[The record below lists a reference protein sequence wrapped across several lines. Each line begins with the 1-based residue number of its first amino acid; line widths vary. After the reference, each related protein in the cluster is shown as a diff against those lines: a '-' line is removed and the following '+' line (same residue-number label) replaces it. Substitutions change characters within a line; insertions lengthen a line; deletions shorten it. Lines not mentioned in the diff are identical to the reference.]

1 MGQYYYL
8 VPQLSYLVFG
18 QAPPMSPEA
27 FRELAKPLL
36 DGQDAELLDLLGPE
50 LLPKHSGGTAS
61 RGYEA
66 GAAPSGSD
74 FIDKW
79 REWERILRL
88 NLVKLRA
95 GKLKREAPA
104 SDPPV
109 LPSDAASAAA
119 KAVQETPLEGEIIID
134 KARWH
139 AIDTLLEG
147 SGPFDRNAVFA
158 YMLKLIILNRQ
169 ALFQA
174 ERGFSEYKSLYA
186 SILEQSGKLTAGES
200 K

>member
-1 MGQYYYL
+1 
-8 VPQLSYLVFG
+8 
-18 QAPPMSPEA
+18 MSPEA
-27 FRELAKPLL
+27 FRELALTLL
-36 DGQDAELLDLLGPE
+36 DEQDAALLDTLGTGLTP
-50 LLPKHSGGTAS
+50 PFNTV
-61 RGYEA
+61 
-66 GAAPSGSD
+66 PSGSD

-79 REWERILRL
+79 LEWERILRL
-88 NLVKLRA
+88 NLVKYRA

-109 LPSDAASAAA
+109 LPSDAAAAAA
-119 KAVQETPLEGEIIID
+119 KAMQESPLEGEIIID

-139 AIDTLLEG
+139 AIDTLIEG
-147 SGPFDRNAVFA
+147 CGPFERDVVFA

-186 SILEQSGKLTAGES
+186 SILEQSGKLSAGES

>member
-1 MGQYYYL
+1 VGQYYYF
-8 VPQLSYLVFG
+8 VPQLPYLVFG
-18 QAPPMSPEA
+18 QPPPMSPDA
-27 FRELAKPLL
+27 FRELALTLL
-36 DGQDAELLDLLGPE
+36 DAQDSALLDKLGSALNPPLDE
-50 LLPKHSGGTAS
+50 GDS
-61 RGYEA
+61 
-66 GAAPSGSD
+66 SGSV

-88 NLVKLRA
+88 NLVKHRA

-109 LPSDAASAAA
+109 LPSDAAAAAA
-119 KAVQETPLEGEIIID
+119 KAAQETPLEGEIIID

-139 AIDTLLEG
+139 AIDTLLEN
-147 SGPFDRNAVFA
+147 SGPFDQDVVFA

-169 ALFQA
+169 ALFET

>member
-1 MGQYYYL
+1 
-8 VPQLSYLVFG
+8 
-18 QAPPMSPEA
+18 MSPQA
-27 FRELAKPLL
+27 FRDMAMSLL
-36 DGQDAELLDLLGPE
+36 DAQDAALLDMIGLSLTPP
-50 LLPKHSGGTAS
+50 LDDSGAS
-61 RGYEA
+61 
-66 GAAPSGSD
+66 SGSD

-88 NLVKLRA
+88 NLVKLRC
-95 GKLKREAPA
+95 GKLKRETPA
-104 SDPPV
+104 AEPPV
-109 LPSDAASAAA
+109 LPSDASSAAA
-119 KAVQETPLEGEIIID
+119 KAVQESPLEGEIIID

-147 SGPFDRNAVFA
+147 SGPFDRNVVFA

-169 ALFQA
+169 ALFQT

-186 SILEQSGKLTAGES
+186 SILEKSGNLSAGDY

>member
-1 MGQYYYL
+1 
-8 VPQLSYLVFG
+8 
-18 QAPPMSPEA
+18 MSPEG
-27 FRELAKPLL
+27 FRELALSLL
-36 DGQDAELLDLLGPE
+36 DTQDAALLDTLGQGLTPP
-50 LLPKHSGGTAS
+50 LDTVS
-61 RGYEA
+61 
-66 GAAPSGSD
+66 SGSE

-88 NLVKLRA
+88 NLIRHRA

-109 LPSDAASAAA
+109 LPSDAVSAAA
-119 KAVQETPLEGEIIID
+119 KAVQESPLEGEITID
-134 KARWH
+134 RARWH

-147 SGPFDRNAVFA
+147 SGPFDRNVIFA

-169 ALFQA
+169 ALFQT
-174 ERGFSEYKSLYA
+174 ERGLSEYKSLYA
-186 SILEQSGKLTAGES
+186 SILEQSGKLSAGDY

>member
-1 MGQYYYL
+1 MGQYYYF
-8 VPQLSYLVFG
+8 VPQLPFLVFG
-18 QAPPMSPEA
+18 QSPPMSPEA
-27 FRELAKPLL
+27 FRDLALTLL
-36 DGQDAELLDLLGPE
+36 DEEDAALLDKIGLGLNP
-50 LLPKHSGGTAS
+50 PRDGV
-61 RGYEA
+61 
-66 GAAPSGSD
+66 PSGSA

-88 NLVKLRA
+88 NLVKQRA

-109 LPSDAASAAA
+109 LPSDAAAAAA
-119 KAVQETPLEGEIIID
+119 KAVSETPLEGEIIID

-147 SGPFDRNAVFA
+147 SGPFDQDVVFA

-169 ALFQA
+169 ALFVA

-186 SILEQSGKLTAGES
+186 SILEQSGKLSAGES

>member
-1 MGQYYYL
+1 VGQYYYL
-8 VPQLSYLVFG
+8 VPQLPYLVFG

-27 FRELAKPLL
+27 FRALALTLL
-36 DGQDAELLDLLGPE
+36 DAEDAALLDTLGLGLIPPRDE
-50 LLPKHSGGTAS
+50 IS
-61 RGYEA
+61 
-66 GAAPSGSD
+66 SGSD

>member
-1 MGQYYYL
+1 VGQYYYL
-8 VPQLSYLVFG
+8 VPQLPYLIFG
-18 QAPPMSPEA
+18 QTPPMSPEA
-27 FRELAKPLL
+27 FRELAMPLM
-36 DGQDAELLDLLGPE
+36 DEQDAALLDLLGVGLNP
-50 LLPKHSGGTAS
+50 PPGD
-61 RGYEA
+61 
-66 GAAPSGSD
+66 APSCGSD

-88 NLVKLRA
+88 NLVKHRA
-95 GKLKREAPA
+95 AKLKREAPA
-104 SDPPV
+104 AEPPV
-109 LPSDAASAAA
+109 LPSGAVSAAA
-119 KAVQETPLEGEIIID
+119 KAVQESPLEGEITID
-134 KARWH
+134 KARWS

-147 SGPFDRNAVFA
+147 SGSFDRNAVFA

-169 ALFQA
+169 ALFQT

>member
-1 MGQYYYL
+1 VGQYYYL
-8 VPQLSYLVFG
+8 VPQLPYLVFG
-18 QAPPMSPEA
+18 QAPPMSTQA
-27 FRELAKPLL
+27 FRDLAVTLLEPQDAALL
-36 DGQDAELLDLLGPE
+36 DMISLNLKPPLNDAEG
-50 LLPKHSGGTAS
+50 
-61 RGYEA
+61 
-66 GAAPSGSD
+66 SGSD

-88 NLVKLRA
+88 NLVKSRS
-95 GKLKREAPA
+95 GKLKRETPSAE
-104 SDPPV
+104 PPV
-109 LPSDAASAAA
+109 LPSDAVSAAA
-119 KAVQETPLEGEIIID
+119 KAAQESPLEGEVIID

-147 SGPFDRNAVFA
+147 SGPFDSNVVFA

-169 ALFQA
+169 ALFQT

-186 SILEQSGKLTAGES
+186 SILEKSGTLSAGES

>member
-1 MGQYYYL
+1 VGQYYYF
-8 VPQLSYLVFG
+8 VPQLPFLVFG
-18 QAPPMSPEA
+18 QSPPMTPEA
-27 FRELAKPLL
+27 FRDLALTLL
-36 DGQDAELLDLLGPE
+36 DEEDAALLDKIGLGLNP
-50 LLPKHSGGTAS
+50 PRDGVS
-61 RGYEA
+61 
-66 GAAPSGSD
+66 SGSA

-88 NLVKLRA
+88 NLVKQRA

-109 LPSDAASAAA
+109 LPSDAVAAVA
-119 KAVQETPLEGEIIID
+119 KAVSETPLEGEIIID

-139 AIDTLLEG
+139 AIDTLLEN
-147 SGPFDRNAVFA
+147 SGPFDQDVVFA

>member
-8 VPQLSYLVFG
+8 VPQLPYLVFG

-27 FRELAKPLL
+27 FRALALTLL
-36 DGQDAELLDLLGPE
+36 DAEDAALLDTLGLGLIPPRDE
-50 LLPKHSGGTAS
+50 IS
-61 RGYEA
+61 
-66 GAAPSGSD
+66 SGSD

-104 SDPPV
+104 AEPSV
-109 LPSDAASAAA
+109 LPSDAVSAAS
-119 KAVQETPLEGEIIID
+119 KAVQESPLEGEITID
-134 KARWH
+134 KARWN
-139 AIDTLLEG
+139 AIDNLAAG
-147 SGPFDRNAVFA
+147 SGLFDRDVVFA

-169 ALFQA
+169 AMFQA

-186 SILEQSGKLTAGES
+186 SILEQSGNLSAGES

>member
-1 MGQYYYL
+1 MN
-8 VPQLSYLVFG
+8 
-18 QAPPMSPEA
+18 PEA
-27 FRELAKPLL
+27 FRELAMSLL
-36 DGQDAELLDLLGPE
+36 DAQDAALLDQLGPG
-50 LLPKHSGGTAS
+50 LKPPFGDAVS
-61 RGYEA
+61 
-66 GAAPSGSD
+66 SGSD
-74 FIDKW
+74 FIDKY

-88 NLVKLRA
+88 NLVKHRC
-95 GKLKREAPA
+95 GKLKREVPSAEPPA
-104 SDPPV
+104 

-119 KAVQETPLEGEIIID
+119 KAVQESPLEGEIIID

-147 SGPFDRNAVFA
+147 SGPFDRNVVFA

-169 ALFQA
+169 ALFQT

-186 SILEQSGKLTAGES
+186 SILEKSGTLSAGES

>member
-8 VPQLSYLVFG
+8 VPQLPYLVFG
-18 QAPPMSPEA
+18 QAPPMTPEA
-27 FRELAKPLL
+27 FRELVMPLL
-36 DGQDAELLDLLGPE
+36 DAQDAALMDLLGLGLKPP
-50 LLPKHSGGTAS
+50 LGDAVS
-61 RGYEA
+61 
-66 GAAPSGSD
+66 SGSD

-88 NLVKLRA
+88 NLAKHRS
-95 GKLKREAPA
+95 GKLKRDAAAAE
-104 SDPPV
+104 PPV
-109 LPSDAASAAA
+109 LPSDAVSAAA
-119 KAVQETPLEGEIIID
+119 KAVQETPLAGEIIID
-134 KARWH
+134 KARWG

-147 SGPFDRNAVFA
+147 SGPFDQNNIFA

-169 ALFQA
+169 ALFQT

-186 SILEQSGKLTAGES
+186 SILEQSGNLTAGES

>member
-1 MGQYYYL
+1 VGQYYYL
-8 VPQLSYLVFG
+8 VPQLPYLVFG

-27 FRELAKPLL
+27 FRELALTLL
-36 DGQDAELLDLLGPE
+36 DAEDAALLDMIGLGLKP
-50 LLPKHSGGTAS
+50 PIDPVS
-61 RGYEA
+61 
-66 GAAPSGSD
+66 SGSD

-88 NLVKLRA
+88 NLVKHRA

-109 LPSDAASAAA
+109 LPSDAATAAA
-119 KAVQETPLEGEIIID
+119 KAMQESPLEGEVIID

-147 SGPFDRNAVFA
+147 SGPFDRNVVFA

-169 ALFQA
+169 SLFQA

-186 SILEQSGKLTAGES
+186 SILEQSGKLSAGES

>member
-1 MGQYYYL
+1 VGQYYYL
-8 VPQLSYLVFG
+8 VPQLPYLVFG
-18 QAPPMSPEA
+18 QPPPMSPEA
-27 FRELAKPLL
+27 FRELAMSLL
-36 DGQDAELLDLLGPE
+36 DAEDVALLDMLGPG
-50 LLPKHSGGTAS
+50 LKPTLDDSS
-61 RGYEA
+61 S
-66 GAAPSGSD
+66 SGSD

-88 NLVKLRA
+88 NLVKHRA

-104 SDPPV
+104 AEPPV
-109 LPSDAASAAA
+109 LPSDAAAAAA
-119 KAVQETPLEGEIIID
+119 KAVQESPLEGEIIID
-134 KARWH
+134 RARWH

-147 SGPFDRNAVFA
+147 SGPFDRDAVFA

-169 ALFQA
+169 ALFQT

-186 SILEQSGKLTAGES
+186 SILEQSGKLSAGES

>member
-8 VPQLSYLVFG
+8 VPQLPYLVFG
-18 QAPPMSPEA
+18 QPPPMPPEA
-27 FRELAKPLL
+27 FRELAMSLL
-36 DGQDAELLDLLGPE
+36 DEEDAALLDMLGPG
-50 LLPKHSGGTAS
+50 LKPDDSS
-61 RGYEA
+61 S
-66 GAAPSGSD
+66 SGSD

-88 NLVKLRA
+88 NLVKYRA

-104 SDPPV
+104 VEPPV

-119 KAVQETPLEGEIIID
+119 KAVQESPLEGEIVID
-134 KARWH
+134 KARWN
-139 AIDTLLEG
+139 AIDTLLEN
-147 SGPFDRNAVFA
+147 SGPFDRNIVFA

-169 ALFQA
+169 ALFQT

-186 SILEQSGKLTAGES
+186 SILEQSGKLSAGDY

>member
-8 VPQLSYLVFG
+8 VPQLPYLVFG

-27 FRELAKPLL
+27 FRELAMSLL
-36 DGQDAELLDLLGPE
+36 DEEDAALLDTLGPGLKPE
-50 LLPKHSGGTAS
+50 DPSS
-61 RGYEA
+61 
-66 GAAPSGSD
+66 SGSE

-88 NLVKLRA
+88 NLVKHRA

-104 SDPPV
+104 SDPPA

-119 KAVQETPLEGEIIID
+119 KAVQESPLEGEIIID
-134 KARWH
+134 KARWN

-147 SGPFDRNAVFA
+147 SGPFDRDAVFA

-169 ALFQA
+169 ALFQT

-186 SILEQSGKLTAGES
+186 SILEQSGKLSAGDY

>member
-1 MGQYYYL
+1 VGQYYYL
-8 VPQLSYLVFG
+8 VPQLPYLVFG
-18 QAPPMSPEA
+18 QTPPMSPEE
-27 FRELAKPLL
+27 FKKLALTLL
-36 DGQDAELLDLLGPE
+36 DTRDAALLDTLGLGLTPPLDE
-50 LLPKHSGGTAS
+50 GVS
-61 RGYEA
+61 
-66 GAAPSGSD
+66 SGSD

-88 NLVKLRA
+88 NLVKHRA
-95 GKLKREAPA
+95 AKLKREAPA
-104 SDPPV
+104 SEPPV

-119 KAVQETPLEGEIIID
+119 KAAQESPLEGEIIID
-134 KARWH
+134 KARWR

-147 SGPFDRNAVFA
+147 SGPFDSDVVFG

-169 ALFQA
+169 ALFEA

-186 SILEQSGKLTAGES
+186 SILEQSGKLSAGES

>member
-1 MGQYYYL
+1 VGQYYYL
-8 VPQLSYLVFG
+8 VPQLPYLVFG

-27 FRELAKPLL
+27 FRDLALTLL
-36 DGQDAELLDLLGPE
+36 DEQDAALLDTLGVGLKPS
-50 LLPKHSGGTAS
+50 LDTTS
-61 RGYEA
+61 
-66 GAAPSGSD
+66 SGSD

-88 NLVKLRA
+88 NLVKHRA
-95 GKLKREAPA
+95 AKLKREAPA
-104 SDPPV
+104 VEPPV
-109 LPSDAASAAA
+109 LPSDAAAAAA
-119 KAVQETPLEGEIIID
+119 KAVQETPLEGEIEID

-147 SGPFDRNAVFA
+147 SGPFDRDTVFA

>member
-8 VPQLSYLVFG
+8 VPQLPYLVFG
-18 QAPPMSPEA
+18 QPPPMSPEA
-27 FRELAKPLL
+27 FRELALTLL
-36 DGQDAELLDLLGPE
+36 DAEDAALLDKIELGLKSPV
-50 LLPKHSGGTAS
+50 
-61 RGYEA
+61 
-66 GAAPSGSD
+66 AADVSSGSD

-88 NLVKLRA
+88 NLVKHRA
-95 GKLKREAPA
+95 GKLKREAPGA
-104 SDPPV
+104 EPPA
-109 LPSDAASAAA
+109 LPSDASSAAA

-147 SGPFDRNAVFA
+147 SGPFDRDVIFA
-158 YMLKLIILNRQ
+158 YMLKLLILNRQ
-169 ALFQA
+169 TLFET
-174 ERGFSEYKSLYA
+174 ERGFSEYKSLYS
-186 SILEQSGKLTAGES
+186 SILEKSGNLSAGDN